1 MNVMECLNGS
11 AAGEVFRFFGEICQ
25 IPHGSGN
32 VGAISA
38 YLADFAKERGLTCVQ
53 DPVNNIIIIKE
64 AAAGYEE
71 EEPLLLQG
79 HMDMVAVKKP
89 GCPKDMRTEGL
100 DLALDGDWL
109 YAEGTS
115 LGGDDGIAVA
125 YMLALLDSDRIP
137 HPRLEAV
144 ITVDEETGM
153 NGAAAIDLGICR
165 GRRMLNLDSEEE
177 GVFLTS
183 CAGGAR
189 IMCRLPLERE
199 TAEGT
204 VYTIQI
210 GGLQGGHSGGE
221 IHKERGNANCLAG
234 RLFYECRQRAGAR
247 LLSVSGGLADNAIPR
262 EAQLE
267 LFVGSGREP
276 QLESAVRVF
285 SEAVK
290 KELSVKDPGFL
301 LTVQKKEA
309 GRFAAVREADSAK
322 AAFLLLALPNG
333 VQAMSAD
340 IPGLVQ
346 TSLNLG
352 ILKTETDA
360 LCLDISVRSSVGSEK
375 ELLLEKVKAVA
386 EICGGTYRV
395 SGDYPAWE
403 YRPDSALREKLT
415 AVYREQYHAEPKVEA
430 IHAGLE
436 CGLLS
441 AKLPGLDCVS
451 LGPDMRDIHTTEERL
466 SVSSV
471 ERVWKFLLAFLE
483 RKG

>member
-1 MNVMECLNGS
+1 
-11 AAGEVFRFFGEICQ
+11 
-25 IPHGSGN
+25 
-32 VGAISA
+32 
-38 YLADFAKERGLTCVQ
+38 
-53 DPVNNIIIIKE
+53 
-64 AAAGYEE
+64 
-71 EEPLLLQG
+71 
-79 HMDMVAVKKP
+79 
-89 GCPKDMRTEGL
+89 
-100 DLALDGDWL
+100 
-109 YAEGTS
+109 
-115 LGGDDGIAVA
+115 
-125 YMLALLDSDRIP
+125 
-137 HPRLEAV
+137 
-144 ITVDEETGM
+144 
-153 NGAAAIDLGICR
+153 
-165 GRRMLNLDSEEE
+165 
-177 GVFLTS
+177 
-183 CAGGAR
+183 
-189 IMCRLPLERE
+189 MCRLPLERE

-204 VYTIQI
+204 AYTIRI

-234 RLFYECRQRAGAR
+234 RLFYECRQKAGAR

-267 LFVGSGREP
+267 LFVGSEREP
-276 QLESAVRVF
+276 QLESAARAF

-403 YRPDSALREKLT
+403 YRQDSALREKLT